1 MATVKLYTAIYIALL
16 ALATSKVI
24 FFQFFDYWD
33 AVMATIGTAFL
44 KTFLIVGYF
53 QHLRFEPR
61 SLTYVVGMGAF
72 AVFLLTVAATYSVF

>member
-16 ALATSKVI
+16 VLATSKVI

-33 AVMATIGTAFL
+33 AVMATIGTAFI
-44 KTFLIVGYF
+44 KTVLIIGYF

-61 SLTYVVGMGAF
+61 SLTYLVSMGAF
-72 AVFLLTVAATYSVF
+72 AVFLLTVAATYSIF